1 MDPAACSASLPSGG
15 KLGFV
20 EATSP
25 GQCVGTLRWDE
36 SSRFPALPAWPA
48 TLLSDEVPAPEGWRD
63 YLEMRLP
70 PDAGGVIHVEPPM
83 LDGLSYP
90 LSLLHA
96 MRLLRLRPP
105 SHETL
110 TVLIVGATSKA
121 EARLLRDSN
130 YWNELVYFLPGA
142 VLHLVFVG
150 PEISEIDDGAQV
162 APPSPRLS
170 AECVRGTLGAL
181 LAERPQLTAAN
192 TVCVGFNTGMGSGL
206 YPLMQSWLRG
216 SMGQS
221 APLGSARA
229 RLLHYCL
236 LGARLVALGGS
247 EARRERGRAT
257 ARPAI
262 ASGARASRPQ
272 SR

>member
-1 MDPAACSASLPSGG
+1 M
-15 KLGFV
+15 
-20 EATSP
+20 
-25 GQCVGTLRWDE
+25 
-36 SSRFPALPAWPA
+36 
-48 TLLSDEVPAPEGWRD
+48 
-63 YLEMRLP
+63 
-70 PDAGGVIHVEPPM
+70 
-83 LDGLSYP
+83 
-90 LSLLHA
+90 
-96 MRLLRLRPP
+96 
-105 SHETL
+105 
-110 TVLIVGATSKA
+110 
-121 EARLLRDSN
+121 
-130 YWNELVYFLPGA
+130 
-142 VLHLVFVG
+142 LHLVFVG

-229 RLLHYCL
+229 RLLHACL

-247 EARRERGRAT
+247 EARRERDRAT
-257 ARPAI
+257 VRPAI